1 MQLNALG
8 AALAEESWTAVAVV
22 DTLGLG
28 LDMKDL
34 LASSKIPQP
43 VMLSMASSNIAHF
56 RRARRWV
63 ARELTVA

>member
-1 MQLNALG
+1 M
-8 AALAEESWTAVAVV
+8 AVAVV
-22 DTLGLG
+22 DRLGLG

-43 VMLSMASSNIAHF
+43 VMLSRASSNIAHF